1 MLDAAHAYTLPS
13 EGMSSKE
20 LSHARSTFLIPLSA
34 SNSSSLDVQAARL
47 VASDLN
53 EVNVVDLAYTLGT
66 RRSNLAERGFA
77 LVGQKTLQKDLQPDH
92 FQKALVGNYS
102 RLPIAFIFTGQGAQW
117 AQMGK
122 ELIEQIPSFRRS
134 IQELDTVLQALP
146 EAPSWTIQNALLEP
160 KESSRINHVTR
171 SQPVCTAVQ
180 VAFVQ
185 LLAQWDIKPEGVI
198 GHSSGEICAAYAAGR
213 LTAAQA
219 IITAYYRGYVV
230 GKSETTTSGAM
241 MAAALSKED
250 ADSDIETLELTGTIK
265 VACVNS
271 PQSVTISGDASG
283 IDAMIAKLTQRGTFA
298 RKLNTNGRA
307 YHSHHMTSVGNEYQS
322 LLEKSLGSLPLP
334 DESSAKW
341 ISSVYA
347 APITGKILP
356 SYWRKNLES
365 PVLFSDALEG
375 LIKGTRVHLIEIGP
389 HSALEMPIKQT
400 CESLKIN
407 DAKYHYSSALLRG
420 KDGVHCALNLM
431 GNLFL
436 HGHSISFAKVNHV
449 ETSTATT
456 KQGKVLTS
464 LPPYPWSYDGILF
477 NESRSSRELRN
488 RKYGHHDLLGIQTIG
503 GSGLVTTWRNT
514 LRVKDIPW
522 VESHKLGQDIVFP
535 GAGYIAMAMEAIT
548 QATGTTKNDA
558 PSFTLRHV
566 NIIKALPLFAD
577 ENHPGVETFTTLRPT
592 KLSGTTNSNKWFD
605 FEITTFEN
613 EKSTTHA
620 TGRISVETGAEYI
633 SAKFTPEKIDFQEL
647 ATRNWYDKFARVG
660 LNFGPAF
667 QSMNKIETDR
677 RREQMFAR
685 STVKYLNGGGVGAQ
699 TQSDYIMHPITI
711 DTMLQ
716 TALVASSSG
725 IISNLNCMVPTLIEL
740 ARFKAPTSS
749 VEDSSWLVDAVSEPV
764 GPGSIRI
771 AAEIHNGQGQ
781 ICGQL
786 ENVSAVAFQG
796 AREEESDIEGR
807 HPMMRVIWKPDIT
820 KLSKN
825 NANGFST
832 HLAEA
837 AAASSDIPVN
847 ANRVKLAAMAGIV
860 AHKNPRVNILE
871 LGKPAADFTKH
882 LVRDVL
888 RADTSFKR
896 HATYSRGYFSADAEL
911 YAEDI
916 PSPDSVTEAFERL
929 QPRRDAKYDLIIFPN
944 QLDREEY
951 TPERLEIVKSF
962 LTPQGG
968 VLALLPSELKALD
981 ISDAAGL
988 PTIEIPI
995 DDASERIIF
1004 GKRFE
1009 KDQGKPECDPHHV
1022 IIIERDDGDAF
1033 NDLLIPQ
1040 LSKHL
1045 NQQVE
1050 RVSLMKL
1057 TANLI
1062 TQKTSVICTIELR
1075 KPLLATM
1082 SVTEM
1087 SSLKIMTDNA
1097 TNILWITGG
1106 GQLDALHPEL
1116 AMVSGFSRSLILEQ
1130 PALRFFT
1137 FDIDDPKANQ
1147 GMSVDNILATVDELH
1162 SDNIPDSETV
1172 EKNGIAHTSRFIP
1185 EEEMNEKFRLK
1196 QADKA
1201 TLKLLGQTKPAR
1213 LTIKSLG
1220 QFDTL
1225 AFKQDSPNL
1234 GELKVDFVEVDVKSV
1249 GLNAKV
1255 SDLYDQNRM
1264 THTIG

>member
-1 MLDAAHAYTLPS
+1 MLDAAHAYTLPT

-34 SNSSSLDVQAARL
+34 SNPSSLKTQAARL
-47 VASDLN
+47 AASDLS
-53 EVNVVDLAYTLGT
+53 EISVVDLAYTLGT

-77 LVGQKTLQKDLQPDH
+77 LVAQKTLREDLQPDH
-92 FQKALVGNYS
+92 FQRALLGTYS
-102 RLPIAFIFTGQGAQW
+102 KLPIAFIFTGQGAQW

-122 ELIEQIPSFRRS
+122 ELIEQVPSFRRS
-134 IQELDTVLQALP
+134 IQELDEVLQALP
-146 EAPSWTIQNALLEP
+146 EAPYWTIQNALLEP
-160 KESSRINHVTR
+160 KESSQINHVSR

-230 GKSETTTSGAM
+230 GKSETTTSGSM

-250 ADSDIETLELTGTIK
+250 ADSEIESLELAGSIK

-271 PQSVTISGDASG
+271 PVSVTISGDASG
-283 IDAMIAKLTQRGTFA
+283 IDAMIAELTQRGTFA

-307 YHSHHMTSVGNEYQS
+307 YHSHHMTSVGDEYQT

-334 DESSAKW
+334 DESSARW
-341 ISSVYA
+341 ISSVYG

-375 LIKGTRVHLIEIGP
+375 LIKGTRLHLIEIGP

-400 CESLKIN
+400 CESLKIF
-407 DAKYHYSSALLRG
+407 DAKYHYSSALVRG
-420 KDGVHCALNLM
+420 KDSVHCALNLM

-436 HGHSISFAKVNHV
+436 HGHDVSFAKVNHV
-449 ETSTATT
+449 ETSTSTT

-514 LRVKDIPW
+514 LRIKDIPW
-522 VESHKLGQDIVFP
+522 VESHKLGQDVVFP
-535 GAGYIAMAMEAIT
+535 GAGFIVMAIEAIT
-548 QATGTTKNDA
+548 QVTGTTKDDA

-566 NIIKALPLFAD
+566 NIIKALPLLAD
-577 ENHPGVETFTTLRPT
+577 ENSPGVETFTSLRPM

-605 FEITTFEN
+605 FEISTFEN

-620 TGRISVETGAEYI
+620 TGRISVETNAESI
-633 SAKFTPEKIDFQEL
+633 LAKLTPERVDFQEL
-647 ATRNWYDKFARVG
+647 ASRNWYDKFVRVG

-667 QSMNKIETDR
+667 QSLNKIETDR
-677 RREQMFAR
+677 KREQMRAR
-685 STVKYLNGGGVGAQ
+685 STVRYLNGGGVGEQ
-699 TQSDYIMHPITI
+699 TQSDYIIHPITV

-725 IISNLNCMVPTLIEL
+725 VISNLNCMVPTVIEL

-749 VEDSSWLVDAVSEPV
+749 MEESSWLVDAISEPV

-771 AAEIHNGQGQ
+771 AAELHNGQGQ

-786 ENVSAVAFQG
+786 ENVSAVAYQG
-796 AREEESDIEGR
+796 AREDGSDIEGR

-837 AAASSDIPVN
+837 ATAGLDIPLN
-847 ANRVKLAAMAGIV
+847 ASQVKLAAMAGIV
-860 AHKNPRVNILE
+860 AHKNPRINILE
-871 LGKPAADFTKH
+871 LGKPAAGFTKH

-896 HATYSRGYFSADAEL
+896 HATYSRGYFSADGAL
-911 YAEDI
+911 FVEDI
-916 PSPDSVTEAFERL
+916 PSADSATDGFERL
-929 QPRRDAKYDLIIFPN
+929 QPKKDAKYDLIVFPN
-944 QLDREEY
+944 PLDSEEY
-951 TPERLEIVKSF
+951 TQERLEIVKSF
-962 LTPQGG
+962 MTPQGD
-968 VLALLPSELKALD
+968 VLALLPSILEASD
-981 ISDAAGL
+981 ISSAAGL
-988 PTIEIPI
+988 STIEIPI

-1004 GKRFE
+1004 GKRLE
-1009 KDQGKPECDPHHV
+1009 KDQGKPDFDHHHV
-1022 IIIERDDGDAF
+1022 IVIERDDGDKF
-1033 NDLLIPQ
+1033 NDLLIPK
-1040 LSKHL
+1040 LSEHL
-1045 NQQVE
+1045 NQHVQ

-1062 TQKTSVICTIELR
+1062 TPRTSVICTIELH
-1075 KPLLATM
+1075 KPFLATM

-1087 SSLKIMTDNA
+1087 NSLKIMTDNA

-1106 GQLDALHPEL
+1106 GQLDALRPEL

-1137 FDIDDPKANQ
+1137 FDIDDPEANQ
-1147 GMSVDNILATVDELH
+1147 GKSVANILATIEELH
-1162 SDNIPDSETV
+1162 SNNIPDSETI
-1172 EKNGIAHTSRFIP
+1172 EKEGIAYTSRFVP

-1196 QADKA
+1196 QAGKA

-1225 AFKQDSPNL
+1225 AFKQDAPNL
-1234 GELKVDFVEVDVKSV
+1234 SELKADLVEVNVKSV

-1255 SDLYDQNRM
+1255 SNFN
-1264 THTIG
+1264 TGIE